1 MKHIAVFFTC
11 ALMSFPFY
19 ANASVGVLA
28 ESTFDAG
35 TDGWSALGTSG
46 STGSWAMTS
55 GPFSVSYIGGAI
67 SMTDPDNEWTYFSAP
82 SKFLGDM
89 SAAFGGQLQF
99 ESRVLSAPG
108 GSYANEAEVM
118 LRGGGMTLV
127 YDATST
133 LTSLPTSF
141 DISLTSGNWRVNDTF
156 SGAAAT
162 DADLQTVLGDLTA
175 LWINAEYFTPVVETI
190 ALDNVRLITAVPEP
204 QTYGMMLAGLALVG
218 WAARRAKSS

>member
-1 MKHIAVFFTC
+1 MKNIAIFLTC
-11 ALMSFPFY
+11 GLLSLPITAS
-19 ANASVGVLA
+19 ASVDVLA
-28 ESTFDAG
+28 QSTFDTD
-35 TDGWSALGTSG
+35 TDGWTALGTSG
-46 STGSWAMTS
+46 SAGGWAMTS

-82 SKFLGDM
+82 GKFLGDM
-89 SAAFGGQLQF
+89 SAAFGGQIQF

-133 LTSLPTSF
+133 LTSLPTAF
-141 DISLTSGNWRVNDTF
+141 NISLASGNWRVGDTF

-162 DADLQTVLGDLTA
+162 DADLQTVLGD

-204 QTYGMMLAGLALVG
+204 QTYAMMLAGLGLVG
-218 WAARRAKSS
+218 WAVRRTKTH